1 MGFVHTLSFLHT
13 FFQCAGRSFLICPT
27 LGDMTKQRSQ
37 SDDHINAS
45 LTESITLELELLSEI
60 DYRHDPK
67 PEQREGVEALNSLIA
82 NFGLD
87 DFSPDAATI
96 ALLLMRLRDLQVRDF
111 ALGCMERKDLEKHVE
126 MWRWV
131 VRIAPIRFLAPPA
144 TLLSAISYEVG
155 DVALATSSLEQ
166 ALEADSA
173 YPLALL
179 LKRVFSAGWPAETF
193 ATMRTELHPKI
204 TAAIFEE

>member
-1 MGFVHTLSFLHT
+1 
-13 FFQCAGRSFLICPT
+13 
-27 LGDMTKQRSQ
+27 MTRNRSQ
-37 SDDHINAS
+37 SDDKINTS

-67 PEQREGVEALNSLIA
+67 PAQREGVQALKALIA
-82 NFGLD
+82 GFGLE
-87 DFSPDAATI
+87 DFTPDPATI

-111 ALGCMERKDLEKHVE
+111 ALGCMERNDLEKHVE
-126 MWRWV
+126 MWQWI
-131 VRIAPIRFLAPPA
+131 VRIAPTRFLAPPA

-155 DVALATSSLEQ
+155 DLALATSSLEQ
-166 ALEADSA
+166 ALEADDT

-179 LKRVFSAGWPAETF
+179 LKRVFNAGWPAETF

-204 TAAIFEE
+204 TSAIFDD

>member
-1 MGFVHTLSFLHT
+1 
-13 FFQCAGRSFLICPT
+13 
-27 LGDMTKQRSQ
+27 MTKQRSQ

-67 PEQREGVEALNSLIA
+67 PEQREGVEALNSLITD
-82 NFGLD
+82 FGLD
-87 DFSPDAATI
+87 DFSPDPATI

-131 VRIAPIRFLAPPA
+131 VRIAPTRFLAPPA
-144 TLLSAISYEVG
+144 TLLSAISYEAG
-155 DVALATSSLEQ
+155 DAALAMSSLEQ
-166 ALEADSA
+166 ALEADNA

-204 TAAIFEE
+204 TAAIFDE

>member
-1 MGFVHTLSFLHT
+1 
-13 FFQCAGRSFLICPT
+13 
-27 LGDMTKQRSQ
+27 MTKQRSQ
-37 SDDHINAS
+37 SDDHINTS
-45 LTESITLELELLSEI
+45 LTESIALELELLSEI

-67 PEQREGVEALNSLIA
+67 PEQRDGVDALKILIA
-82 NFGLD
+82 GYGLN
-87 DFSPDAATI
+87 DFSPDPAKI

-111 ALGCMERKDLEKHVE
+111 ALGCMEGKDLDKHVE

-131 VRIAPIRFLAPPA
+131 VRIAPTRFLAPPA
-144 TLLSAISYEVG
+144 TLLAAISYQVG

-166 ALEADSA
+166 ALEADGQ

-179 LKRVFSAGWPAETF
+179 LKRVFAAGWPAETF